1 MGLLAKPLGWVDSVG
16 NKVGCLLADK
26 TPSFRSH
33 EHAPLLTQ
41 DPDEEERSNEL
52 ENCSNEDLD
61 FEGPD
66 TSSLSA
72 FLWNLLSCS
81 ESDIRGAEEAVS
93 SSADH
98 VEVKGGSFHVPAS
111 SASNPAGQVQGLLKV
126 EACGAENVAED
137 TKLGGRPTGDSEDE
151 ADWQLVDKHD
161 LFHSRMIGSVSEQAM
176 VSMGHDDL
184 PATSDKS
191 SLMSESLRGFLH
203 SALPTLAK
211 GRQWVLLY
219 STQKHGMSLLTLY
232 RRSAMLPGP
241 CLLVAGDTD
250 GVVFGGLMNA
260 PLQPTPTKKYQGTS
274 ESFVFTNIADP
285 PYIFH
290 PTGLNRYFV
299 LCTSESLAF
308 GGGGHFALHIDAELL
323 NGSSGACET
332 YGNCSL
338 SQREDFTLK
347 DVELWGFV
355 HTSRYTPSYAIFK
368 EPEEVPSFRSW

>member
-1 MGLLAKPLGWVDSVG
+1 
-16 NKVGCLLADK
+16 
-26 TPSFRSH
+26 
-33 EHAPLLTQ
+33 
-41 DPDEEERSNEL
+41 L

-93 SSADH
+93 CSADH

-126 EACGAENVAED
+126 ESCGAENVAED
-137 TKLGGRPTGDSEDE
+137 MKLGGRPTGDSEDE

-203 SALPTLAK
+203 SALPTLVK

-219 STQKHGMSLLTLY
+219 
-232 RRSAMLPGP
+232 
-241 CLLVAGDTD
+241 
-250 GVVFGGLMNA
+250 
-260 PLQPTPTKKYQGTS
+260 
-274 ESFVFTNIADP
+274 
-285 PYIFH
+285 
-290 PTGLNRYFV
+290 RYAH
-299 LCTSESLAF
+299 L
-308 GGGGHFALHIDAELL
+308 
-323 NGSSGACET
+323 
-332 YGNCSL
+332 GNCTHNTNL
-338 SQREDFTLK
+338 IMFN
-347 DVELWGFV
+347 
-355 HTSRYTPSYAIFK
+355 
-368 EPEEVPSFRSW
+368 